1 MYGNTIWYPRFKEAL
16 EQIERAQRR
25 ASRPSLDLVVSVS
38 VSVVVTDGSEL
49 DINNQYDQIV
59 ISWNIGGLTL
69 LGLHNKHTKNILKSM
84 HGSECDIKYD
94 EPEVDKAVLK

>member
-1 MYGNTIWYPRFKEAL
+1 M

-59 ISWNIGGLTL
+59 IS
-69 LGLHNKHTKNILKSM
+69 
-84 HGSECDIKYD
+84 
-94 EPEVDKAVLK
+94 